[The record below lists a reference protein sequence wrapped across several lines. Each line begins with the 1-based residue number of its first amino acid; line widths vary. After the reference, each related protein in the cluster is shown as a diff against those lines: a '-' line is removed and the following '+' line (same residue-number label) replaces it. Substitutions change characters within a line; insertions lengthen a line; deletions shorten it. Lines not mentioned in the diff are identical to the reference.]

1 MAAAQDNHS
10 PTPSTL
16 GQLPIGTRAKIIKV
30 NANRFIVRRL
40 LGLGLRAGSEIS
52 VLHHRGKGVVIAI
65 EGNRIALGDG
75 VADMLLIEPIGA
87 VDS

>member
-1 MAAAQDNHS
+1 MAVAQDNH
-10 PTPSTL
+10 PPETSTL
-16 GQLPIGTRAKIIKV
+16 GQLPIGAHARIIKI

-40 LGLGLRAGSEIS
+40 LGLGLRVGSEIS

-75 VADMLLIEPIGA
+75 VADMLLIEPSSG
-87 VDS
+87 VTS